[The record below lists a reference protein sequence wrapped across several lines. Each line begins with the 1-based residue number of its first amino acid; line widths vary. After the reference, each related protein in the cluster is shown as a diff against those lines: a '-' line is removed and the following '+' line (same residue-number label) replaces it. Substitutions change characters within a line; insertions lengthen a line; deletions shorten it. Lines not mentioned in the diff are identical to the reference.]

1 MLEHN
6 SAMEN
11 ATNWIITLAISQPQ
25 TMPAVPAYLELIA
38 VYIYINYPSEYA
50 NVAATDGNN
59 PSTEKLTEKL
69 LQMVNFLL
77 KSCRYPNATRISSSA
92 SSL

>member
-25 TMPAVPAYLELIA
+25 TIPAVPAYLELNA
-38 VYIYINYPSEYA
+38 VYTSNYPSEKA